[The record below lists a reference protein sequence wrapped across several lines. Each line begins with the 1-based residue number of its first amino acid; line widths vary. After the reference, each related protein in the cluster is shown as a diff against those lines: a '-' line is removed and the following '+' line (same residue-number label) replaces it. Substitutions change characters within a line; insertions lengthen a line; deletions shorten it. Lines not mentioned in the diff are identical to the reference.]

1 MTPKIN
7 IVHYSEVID
16 NSGKEVG
23 SEKPKDILRVL
34 RNSAGWTD
42 DMVFHD
48 KWGNRYGIDDLIG
61 KTVVTGNCEL
71 VVYEMEEPID
81 EAREYALKE
90 FKKFKAFGLTLKGST
105 FNTPLAAEVFSAIR
119 RAYDD
124 GK

>member
-16 NSGKEVG
+16 NQGKEVG

-48 KWGNRYGIDDLIG
+48 NCGYRYDIDDLIG
-61 KTVVTGNCEL
+61 KTVVTGNYEIL
-71 VVYEMEEPID
+71 VKEMEEPID
-81 EAREYALKE
+81 EANEYALKE
-90 FKKFKAFGLTLKGST
+90 FKKFKMFGLTLNGST
-105 FNTPLAAEVFSAIR
+105 FNTPLAAEVFSAIKK
-119 RAYDD
+119 AYEE